1 MSHEPATKAPSELL
15 YLDDLYVGRRF
26 TSATH
31 ALDERQIV
39 AFAREFDPQPFHTD
53 PEAAKGTLFRGL
65 AASGWHTAAITMRLQ
80 VDGGL
85 PIAGGI
91 VGLGGEVGW
100 PTATRPG
107 DVLHVESEILEVVPS
122 RSRPDRGTVTL
133 RSETRNQ
140 RGEIVQTA
148 TIKLFV
154 LRHSITDFSAVTAK
168 AGAGTRVLR
177 RPAGAETQPEAR
189 VASYV
194 IALSQTD
201 TAEQTEWRHALE
213 TRRESVDPRSRAGVQ
228 AVGSVRGLP
237 PTTDEPAA
245 AERRGHGRT

>member
-1 MSHEPATKAPSELL
+1 MSHETATKTPSELL
-15 YLDDLYVGRRF
+15 YLDDLYVGQQF
-26 TSATH
+26 TTATH
-31 ALDERQIV
+31 VLDEQQIV

-53 PEAAKGTLFRGL
+53 PEVAKGTLFRGL

-80 VDGGL
+80 VDGL

-91 VGLGGEVGW
+91 VGLGEEVGW

-107 DVLHVESEILEVVPS
+107 DVLHVESAILDVVPS

-148 TIKLFV
+148 TIKLLV
-154 LRHSITDFSAVTAK
+154 PRHSVTRSDGTTTK
-168 AGAGTRVLR
+168 ARTGTALLR
-177 RPAGAETQPEAR
+177 RPASAEAKPEAR

-201 TAEQTEWRHALE
+201 TAEQAAWMHALE
-213 TRRESVDPRSRAGVQ
+213 TRRERVDPRSRADVQ
-228 AVGSVRGLP
+228 AIGSVRSLP

-245 AERRGHGRT
+245 AERREHGRT

>member
-1 MSHEPATKAPSELL
+1 MSYQAARKTPTEPFH
-15 YLDDLYVGRRF
+15 LDDLYVGQRF

-53 PEAAKGTLFRGL
+53 SEAAKGTLFRGL

-91 VGLGGEVGW
+91 VGLAGEVAW

-107 DVLHVESEILEVVPS
+107 DVLHVESEILDVVPS
-122 RSRPDRGTVTL
+122 RSRPDRGTVTV
-133 RSETRNQ
+133 RMETRNQ
-140 RGEIVQTA
+140 RGDVVQVA
-148 TIKLFV
+148 TIKLLV
-154 LRHSITDFSAVTAK
+154 PRHSMTDSRAVATK
-168 AGAGTRVLR
+168 AGAATGVLR
-177 RPAGAETQPEAR
+177 APASARTKPELP
-189 VASYV
+189 VGSYV

-201 TAEQTEWRHALE
+201 TAEQAEWMRALE
-213 TRRESVDPRSRAGVQ
+213 TRRESTKRIAGEHARS
-228 AVGSVRGLP
+228 GS
-237 PTTDEPAA
+237 
-245 AERRGHGRT
+245 RRSIF